1 MDHTCSNANGSI
13 GCEVCWQELQAEIAK
28 LRPEVEHRRA
38 QYEQM
43 EHDLH
48 AANIQVDEIRKER
61 DGFRVGYLRH
71 RLSLEEASKRW
82 CWCKQEEIPGNCAK
96 CVAEIALRPVVEKP
110 KSECTCASTGSHAVF
125 CALSE
130 KPNCACPP
138 DRQGHYPS
146 CGTTVIIIPAVAEK
160 RIADGATCPACGL
173 GVTGVDPLCEK
184 HYSEYLG
191 QNRARGNN
199 EDD

>member
-1 MDHTCSNANGSI
+1 MTHEDRA
-13 GCEVCWQELQAEIAK
+13 QELVNGFFIGGGGDNLHQPNLTKYDLVQAIKAA
-28 LRPEVEHRRA
+28 LSQA
-38 QYEQM
+38 T
-43 EHDLH
+43 D
-48 AANIQVDEIRKER
+48 AANIQVDEMRKER

-71 RLSLEEASKRW
+71 RLSLEEAAKRW

-96 CVAEIALRPVVEKP
+96 CVAEIALRPV
-110 KSECTCASTGSHAVF
+110 
-125 CALSE
+125 E